1 MEPLGFAL
9 DADGLWCGTQPEQ
22 AAGHVRALVE
32 GWLRQAPAL
41 VPFHDQLVALLT
53 RACVAGT
60 EAAAT
65 AVCLLAVPGES
76 MLFTGV
82 LCVVLRP
89 TDTTDPDRIAAAFR
103 AEVGDLDV
111 DGLCEVGVVT
121 LDNGN
126 PAARVRV
133 LDEVSDARG
142 EPVTVDSLR
151 YYVPHPDVPVVAALE
166 FATEHLE
173 AGDPLIARADRV
185 ARTFT
190 WVDA

>member
-1 MEPLGFAL
+1 
-9 DADGLWCGTQPEQ
+9 
-22 AAGHVRALVE
+22 VE
-32 GWLRQAPAL
+32 GWLRQ
-41 VPFHDQLVALLT
+41 VPTLDPFRDQLLALLT
-53 RACVAGT
+53 RACVAGA

-65 AVCLLAVPGES
+65 AVCLLAVPRDS

-89 TDTTDPDRIAAAFR
+89 SDTTDPDRIAAAFR

-111 DGLCEVGVVT
+111 DGLCEVGVVA
-121 LDNGN
+121 LNDGS
-126 PAARVRV
+126 PAARIRA

-151 YYVPHPDVPVVAALE
+151 YYVPHPAVPVVAALE

-173 AGDPLIARADRV
+173 VGDPLIARADRV
-185 ARTFT
+185 ARSFT
-190 WVDA
+190 WVKD